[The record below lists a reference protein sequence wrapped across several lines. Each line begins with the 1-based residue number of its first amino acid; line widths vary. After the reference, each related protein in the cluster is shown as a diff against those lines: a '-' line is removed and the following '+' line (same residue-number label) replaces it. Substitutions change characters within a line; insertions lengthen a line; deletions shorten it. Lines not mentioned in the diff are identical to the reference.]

1 MTGQIVLRS
10 AVKIKGLSSWSGEKV
25 APPTA
30 AGDRSPIQSL
40 PSSSWSFQWIRSFGE
55 TAVTLRAE
63 LDSRRCSK
71 FPEVEVRKVLR
82 RNLPVESVLERAD
95 HAQMIV
101 VGSRGHGG
109 FVGLLLGSVSQGL
122 LHRDRPCPLA
132 VVHAE
137 RSES

>member
-40 PSSSWSFQWIRSFGE
+40 PSSSWSFQRIRSFGE

-71 FPEVEVRKVLR
+71 FPEVEVADLDSIRMVT
-82 RNLPVESVLERAD
+82 LP
-95 HAQMIV
+95 
-101 VGSRGHGG
+101 
-109 FVGLLLGSVSQGL
+109 
-122 LHRDRPCPLA
+122 
-132 VVHAE
+132 
-137 RSES
+137 SESTQRAVLKKVQIPDESL

>member
-71 FPEVEVRKVLR
+71 FPEVEVADLDSIRMVT
-82 RNLPVESVLERAD
+82 LP
-95 HAQMIV
+95 
-101 VGSRGHGG
+101 
-109 FVGLLLGSVSQGL
+109 
-122 LHRDRPCPLA
+122 
-132 VVHAE
+132 
-137 RSES
+137 SESTQRAVLKKVQIPDESL